1 LEAQV
6 EGYDEALVMIQGE
19 VAAAYVQMRAI
30 EEQTMYAR
38 KNVEIQREALALIQ
52 KRFDQGVVGE
62 LDVRQ
67 AGAELAITESLIP
80 RLEQLHRQ
88 VQNGL
93 CLLLGLP
100 PGSLQAE
107 LAEPRPIPVPP
118 AEVVVGIP
126 ADLLRRRPD
135 VRQAER
141 QAAAQSAQIG
151 IAEADFYPQLA
162 LTGTIALE
170 AEQFGDLLDWRSLGG
185 NVGPGLRWNILNYG
199 RIGNR
204 VRVEDARFQQ
214 AVLHYQNTVLAANQ
228 ETEDAIVAYLR
239 EQQRVKSLQQAT
251 QEVVRAL
258 EIGLRLYEQGVVDY
272 QRVLDS
278 QRAAVQQQDALAQS
292 RGQVATN
299 LVAVYKALGGGWG
312 MRRAIDPDAEFAVPL
327 EPVPQPAADAP

>member
-1 LEAQV
+1 
-6 EGYDEALVMIQGE
+6 M
-19 VAAAYVQMRAI
+19 
-30 EEQTMYAR
+30 
-38 KNVEIQREALALIQ
+38 
-52 KRFDQGVVGE
+52 
-62 LDVRQ
+62 RQ

-118 AEVVVGIP
+118 AAVVVGIP
-126 ADLLRRRPD
+126 ADLLRRRP
-135 VRQAER
+135 R
-141 QAAAQSAQIG
+141 IG
-151 IAEADFYPQLA
+151 MAEADFYPQLA

-170 AEQFGDLLDWRSLGG
+170 AEQFGDLLDWRSIGG
-185 NVGPGLRWNILNYG
+185 GVGPGLRWNILNYG

-327 EPVPQPAADAP
+327 EPVPQPAADAR